1 MFDQLR
7 LLSASGFGIVGGFDA
22 GMHDA
27 GLLAPERKSRQRIVR
42 TVNFKNADEKARW
55 LDANARFD
63 AWHGE
68 KVRELALRFAKAPSH
83 DPNDPDALARDFFR
97 WVRDCIRYVSDPGGM
112 EQLSSSDVIIEQ
124 GAGDCDDKSRLFV
137 ALCTCVRINARI
149 RPCFEDPDVGERFV
163 HVQAEVWM
171 QSTNAW
177 AACDFILRDL
187 PFGEPPREGKK
198 ILQ

>member
-1 MFDQLR
+1 MFDPLR
-7 LLSASGFGIVGGFDA
+7 LLSALGFVTVGGFDA

-27 GLLAPERKSRQRIVR
+27 GLLAPEQKSKQRIVR

-112 EQLSSSDVIIEQ
+112 EQLSSSDVIIDQ
-124 GAGDCDDKSRLFV
+124 GAGDCDDKARLFV
-137 ALCTCVRINARI
+137 ALCTCVRISARI

-163 HVQAEVWM
+163 HVQAEVWL
-171 QSTNAW
+171 QGEW
-177 AACDFILRDL
+177 IACDFIIRDL

>member
-1 MFDQLR
+1 
-7 LLSASGFGIVGGFDA
+7 
-22 GMHDA
+22 
-27 GLLAPERKSRQRIVR
+27 
-42 TVNFKNADEKARW
+42 VNFKSADEKARW

-97 WVRDCIRYVSDPGGM
+97 WVRDCIKYVSDPGGM
-112 EQLSSSDVIIEQ
+112 EQLSNSDVIIEQ
-124 GAGDCDDKSRLFV
+124 GAGDCDDKARLFV
-137 ALCTCVRINARI
+137 ALCTCVRVTARI

-171 QSTNAW
+171 QGESDW
-177 AACDFILRDL
+177 VACDFIIRDL
-187 PFGEPPREGKK
+187 PFGAPPREGKK